1 MQKLVTWSQELKRP
15 YLIYCLSLG
24 IFLSGVATVN
34 AQELKIGF
42 VDTAR
47 VLKDAPQADQARK
60 KLENEFA
67 PRDEKIV
74 NMQKKLKSLDD
85 KQNKDIAVMSDAS
98 RRKLERDMI
107 ELKRDIKRA
116 KEEFTED
123 FNLRRNEELTK
134 LQKLITQMTVA
145 VAKEDGYDVVLSDSV
160 LYTSKRVDITDK
172 ILERLRASKDAMQQK
187 TTNNTN

>member
-1 MQKLVTWSQELKRP
+1 MKQSYFT
-15 YLIYCLSLG
+15 YCLGVG
-24 IFLSGVATVN
+24 ILLLSTTLVS
-34 AQELKIGF
+34 AQDLKIGF

-47 VLKDAPQADQARK
+47 VLKDAPQADIARK

-74 NMQKKLKSLDD
+74 NMQKQLKNLDD
-85 KQNKDIAVMSDAS
+85 RQNRDIAVMSDTA

-134 LQKLITQMTVA
+134 LQRLISQTTIA
-145 VAKEDGYDVVLSDSV
+145 VAKDNGYDIVLSDSV

-172 ILERLRASKDAMQQK
+172 ILDRLRTSKDVMQPK
-187 TTNNTN
+187 TNNTSN

>member
-1 MQKLVTWSQELKRP
+1 LKRSF
-15 YLIYCLSLG
+15 LTYCLIFG
-24 IFLSGVATVN
+24 IFLLNTALVN

-47 VLKDAPQADQARK
+47 VLKDAPQADLARK

-74 NMQKKLKSLDD
+74 NMQKQLKNLDD
-85 KQNKDIAVMSDAS
+85 RQNKDIAVMSDS
-98 RRKLERDMI
+98 VRRKLERDMI

-134 LQKLITQMTVA
+134 LQRLISQTTVA
-145 VAKEDGYDVVLSDSV
+145 VAKDDGYDIVLSDSV

-172 ILERLRASKDAMQQK
+172 ILERLRASKDVIQPK
-187 TTNNTN
+187 TNNSAN

>member
-1 MQKLVTWSQELKRP
+1 MKRA
-15 YLIYCLSLG
+15 YLTYCLGLV
-24 IFLSGVATVN
+24 ILLVNMAIAN

-47 VLKDAPQADQARK
+47 LLKDAPQADMARK
-60 KLENEFA
+60 KLEHEFA

-74 NMQKKLKSLDD
+74 NMQKRLKSLDD
-85 KQNKDIAVMSDAS
+85 RQNRDIAVMSSAT

-145 VAKEDGYDVVLSDSV
+145 IAKEDGYDIVLSDSV

-172 ILERLRASKDAMQQK
+172 ILEKMRASKEAMQSK
-187 TTNNTN
+187 TRNTAN